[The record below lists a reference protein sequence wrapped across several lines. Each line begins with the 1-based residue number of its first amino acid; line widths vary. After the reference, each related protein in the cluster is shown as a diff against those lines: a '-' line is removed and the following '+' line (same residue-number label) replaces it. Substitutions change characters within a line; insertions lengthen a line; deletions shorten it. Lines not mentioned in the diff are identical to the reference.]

1 MWISWL
7 PNFFFWK
14 VLIFHQPWW
23 GFPSTVPPCDLIH
36 DETFYPLTSTDR
48 HAAKWAS
55 LVGLRIKQQGPCSNP
70 FGLFL
75 SKIFKQGMFEKNEFP
90 FRSLKEKTTCSKCF
104 STGKRYHPH
113 WSLPLEPEILSFRD
127 KWHFIAKRAHS
138 VPIYETKEEPIQWG
152 QFRWLYVNFHA

>member
-1 MWISWL
+1 MPIGLGVGRKGAKIPPQGSCDAKCGFL
-7 PNFFFWK
+7 GYQTLFFFWK

-23 GFPSTVPPCDLIH
+23 GFPFTVPPCDLIH

-90 FRSLKEKTTCSKCF
+90 FRSLKEKSTCSKCF
-104 STGKRYHPH
+104 STGEKVSSALILAPGA
-113 WSLPLEPEILSFRD
+113 WNSLVQGQMAL
-127 KWHFIAKRAHS
+127 HS
-138 VPIYETKEEPIQWG
+138 QTCP
-152 QFRWLYVNFHA
+152 